1 MTNNTE
7 KSKKLEQAFALWK
20 HKAKSGSAYFTGG
33 TRENPIIAYYNTKK
47 KNPKEPDLR
56 VYKLIE
62 NEIGDEIC
70 SLWVNSNDNG
80 KQWLTG
86 KFNDKKVVGFI
97 YKGDNEKRPYIS
109 VYYQEDKKETAV
121 GENFTVIFDGIP
133 AKSEETP
140 LPF

>member
-1 MTNNTE
+1 
-7 KSKKLEQAFALWK
+7 
-20 HKAKSGSAYFTGG
+20 
-33 TRENPIIAYYNTKK
+33 
-47 KNPKEPDLR
+47 
-56 VYKLIE
+56 
-62 NEIGDEIC
+62 
-70 SLWVNSNDNG
+70 VNSNDNG

-121 GENFTVIFDGIP
+121 GENFTVIPDGMP
-133 AKSEETP
+133 TQPEETP